1 MAQRVDVSRLSAMDW
16 KRLRYGQGLGK
27 RMRRSWPMRSGSG
40 ELAATKDISRDS

>member
-27 RMRRSWPMRSGSG
+27 AY
-40 ELAATKDISRDS
+40 AAFLTDAVRER